1 MNIIIRIILM
11 SFCWAAIFFSLEIYA
26 LRNGFLHQALC
37 AIAIYLGATGL
48 LKLHESKP

>member
-11 SFCWAAIFFSLEIYA
+11 GFCWGAIFFALEIYTM
-26 LRNGFLHQALC
+26 RGGFLHQALC
-37 AIAIYLGATGL
+37 AIAIYFGATGL